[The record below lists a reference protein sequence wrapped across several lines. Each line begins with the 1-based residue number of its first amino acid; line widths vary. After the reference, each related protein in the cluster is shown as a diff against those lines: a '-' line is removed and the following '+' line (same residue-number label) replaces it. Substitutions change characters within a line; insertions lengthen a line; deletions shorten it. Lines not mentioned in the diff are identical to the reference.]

1 MTSLRKRNQS
11 IKDTNQEAYSANQ
24 RAGELAQTN
33 EQENRRKPAS
43 RQKMHLRA
51 FVGDGFAGIV
61 SFRLEELHF
70 EAFQF
75 EAQVFVSRLLRL
87 HPILQQLYP
96 LVIQLLVAW
105 PDRGRERGVWSIGG
119 KVR

>member
-1 MTSLRKRNQS
+1 
-11 IKDTNQEAYSANQ
+11 
-24 RAGELAQTN
+24 
-33 EQENRRKPAS
+33 
-43 RQKMHLRA
+43 MHLRA

-75 EAQVFVSRLLRL
+75 EAQVFVPRLLRL

-105 PDRGRERGVWSIGG
+105 PDRGGERGVWGISGE
-119 KVR
+119 VW